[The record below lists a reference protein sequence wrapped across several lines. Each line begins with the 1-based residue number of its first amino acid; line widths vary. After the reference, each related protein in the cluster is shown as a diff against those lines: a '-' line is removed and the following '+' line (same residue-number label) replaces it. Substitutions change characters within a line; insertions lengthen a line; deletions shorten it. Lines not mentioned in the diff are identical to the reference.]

1 MNIHTSLAKEDQL
14 KKILLE
20 MESIIVAFSGGVDST
35 YLLKVALDTLG
46 RENVLAITADSESFP
61 PSELKETIRIAKS
74 LNAPHQIIKMSE
86 LAIPGYSEND
96 SNRCYYCKKG
106 LFDQLYPIMIQQ
118 GYKNLTFG
126 LIKDDLGDHRPGVK
140 AAIEM
145 NVRGPL
151 AEAEISKEDIRVR
164 SKELRLDTW
173 DKPSLACLSSRIA
186 YGEKITIGKLRNVD
200 LAEQFIKGFGIK
212 QVRVRVH
219 NEVARIEVDPSDMM
233 CLLNNHDCISEHLK
247 NNIGFKYVAMDL
259 TGYKSGSMNQMLK
272 TVTTPH

>member
-1 MNIHTSLAKEDQL
+1 MNKHTSLAKEDQL

-46 RENVLAITADSESFP
+46 IENVLAITADSESFP

-106 LFDQLYPIMIQQ
+106 LFDQLYPIMMQQ

-164 SKELRLDTW
+164 SKELRLDNW

-186 YGEKITIGKLRNVD
+186 YGEKITIEKLRNID

-219 NEVARIEVDPSDMM
+219 NEIARIEVDPSDMV
-233 CLLNNHDCISEHLK
+233 CLLNNHNWISEYLK
-247 NNIGFKYVAMDL
+247 STIGFKYVAMDL
-259 TGYKSGSMNQMLK
+259 TGYKSGSMNQLLK
-272 TVTTPH
+272 SVTTQN

>member
-14 KKILLE
+14 KKILVE
-20 MESIIVAFSGGVDST
+20 MESIIIAFSGGVDST
-35 YLLKVALDTLG
+35 YLLRVALDTLG
-46 RENVLAITADSESFP
+46 KENVLAITADSESFP

-96 SNRCYYCKKG
+96 SNRCYFCKKG

-118 GYKNLTFG
+118 NFKNLTFG

-151 AEAEISKEDIRVR
+151 AEADISKEDIRIR
-164 SKELRLDTW
+164 SKELGLDTW

-186 YGEKITIGKLRNVD
+186 YGEQITIEKLRNVD
-200 LAEQFIKGFGIK
+200 LAEQFIKGLGIK
-212 QVRVRVH
+212 QVRVRIH
-219 NEVARIEVDPSDMM
+219 NEIARIEVDPLDMV
-233 CLLNNHDCISEHLK
+233 CLLNNHDYISKYFK
-247 NNIGFKYVAMDL
+247 NTIGFTYVAMDL
-259 TGYKSGSMNQMLK
+259 TGYKSGSMNQML
-272 TVTTPH
+272 VTTQQ